1 MKILCIKDNGG
12 SKYHRLFL
20 PYSLLGEK
28 VVFSD
33 KITEE
38 LVKDIDVLVIH
49 YYDPVPPAQIS
60 IWKKKYGFKLIVDID
75 DTFNIH
81 KSHII
86 YGILSKIIPFAKD
99 LAILADHIT
108 VSTEYLKQEM
118 LRYNNRITVIDNYL
132 PYGHGQFKVLFEPL
146 DEFFHRKI
154 RVGLIGSASH
164 IEDWSSIWLDLKRI
178 VNDERFKANC
188 EFVLCGYNSK
198 ITGWNKL
205 KQITNGIPLEY
216 KNPNEYMEL
225 YNKLDIAL
233 CPLKNNE
240 LNKGKS
246 ALKVYEAACTD
257 TILILDKLYKSKG
270 NVCDYHLYPDKCWY
284 SAVMDLIGD
293 KKELYKKKIE
303 VGDKVRRSTDFSKRI
318 EKIRE
323 VIQSEEVQIEHNVS
337 LFSIIYNEEQ
347 RELSE
352 YNVFFNKIN
361 SVEDKS
367 YLFEYN
373 PMIDI
378 IDNYQLKE
386 WTGIFSWKF
395 PLKTGVFEKKIIKS
409 IDDNYDIIYFC
420 KPIINYLKFT
430 EVHHPG
436 FMKLFNSV
444 CSDLGLKI
452 NEPRHVIYSNFFV
465 ARTDVYREYVNNI
478 IKPAIELLETKHKK
492 QAWADSKYKG
502 LSKEKL
508 NKYTGL
514 DYYTMHTF
522 ILERLISVWIDN
534 KKIKSINK
542 I

>member
-28 VVFSD
+28 VIFSD
-33 KITEE
+33 KLTEE

-60 IWKKKYGFKLIVDID
+60 AWKKKYGFKLIVDID

-81 KSHII
+81 KGHII

-118 LRYNNRITVIDNYL
+118 LRYNDRITVIDNYL

-146 DEFFHRKI
+146 NEFLYRKI

-188 EFVLCGYNSK
+188 EFVLCGYNHK
-198 ITGWNKL
+198 IPGWNKL
-205 KQITNGIPLEY
+205 RQITNGTPLVY

-270 NVCDYHLYPDKCWY
+270 DVCDYHVYPDKGWY

-303 VGDKVRRSTDFSKRI
+303 VGDKVRRSADFSKRI

-323 VIQSEEVQIEHNVS
+323 VIQSEEIQIEHNAS
-337 LFSIIYNEEQ
+337 MFSIIYNEDQLEI
-347 RELSE
+347 SE

-361 SVEDKS
+361 SIENKS

-373 PMIDI
+373 PMIEI
-378 IDNYQLKE
+378 IDNYELKD

-395 PLKTGVFEKKIIKS
+395 PLKTGVFEKKLFKS

-420 KPIINYLKFT
+420 RPITNYLKFT
-430 EVHHPG
+430 ETHHPG
-436 FMKLFNSV
+436 FMKLFSSV
-444 CSDLGLKI
+444 CNDLGLKI
-452 NEPRHVIYSNFFV
+452 SEPRHVIYSNFFV
-465 ARTDVYREYVNNI
+465 ARTDVYREYVSNI
-478 IKPAIELLETKHKK
+478 IKPAIDLLETKYKE

-502 LSKEKL
+502 LGKEKL